1 MKLRK
6 LRILRT
12 VLTVAPALVAACG
25 GTAATDDLLR
35 ATPSFDS
42 MSMDISDLDAE
53 PPATSNALTVDD
65 ASAVDLA
72 AADACHPHL
81 FLRTHDIVDAT
92 NAAIWHVLRPI
103 GLAGRIAPRHRD
115 RRTGVWERVVDG
127 FTFRYTVNK
136 TGDQSF
142 SALLEVKHAADPDT
156 AFVTVYSAT
165 LERDPSTH
173 DGSGTATLDLDAL
186 ASVTGDGA
194 TGKLVVSFD
203 AEAASKKVIAT
214 MTNLSNTGERPRT
227 GKYVFFK
234 EPGKGGS
241 LKFVD
246 TLALG
251 CPGPGGSSTGTTPVS
266 AVARFVVTS
275 AGQIHFRADAE
286 ATGGQIAAGDKWEG
300 VTCAQ
305 SSDRRHHPS
314 ENFWMMKLE
323 DGTGATVQGSSRQS
337 AGTTAAA
344 CDALFGPVP
353 SVDNA
358 ATDFDFSTV
367 DFTTDDP
374 LPFPG
379 M

>member
-1 MKLRK
+1 MKLRT
-6 LRILRT
+6 LRV
-12 VLTVAPALVAACG
+12 VLAVAPALVAACG
-25 GTAATDDLLR
+25 GSATDDLAR

-42 MSMDISDLDAE
+42 MSMDISDLDAQA
-53 PPATSNALTVDD
+53 PATSTALTIAD
-65 ASAVDLA
+65 AADLT

-81 FLRTHDIVDAT
+81 FLRTHEIVDAT
-92 NAAIWHVLRPI
+92 NEAIWHILRPI
-103 GLAGRIAPRHRD
+103 GLAGRIAPRRHD

-127 FTFRYTVNK
+127 FAFRYTVDK

-142 SALLEVKHAADPDT
+142 SAELDVKRAADPDT
-156 AFVTVYSAT
+156 AFVVVYSAT
-165 LERDPSTH
+165 LERDPSIH
-173 DGSGTATLDLDAL
+173 DGSGNATLDLDAL
-186 ASVTGDGA
+186 NSVTGDGA

-203 AEAASKKVIAT
+203 AEPTSKKVIAT
-214 MTNLSNTGERPRT
+214 MTNLSNNGERPRT

-251 CPGPGGSSTGTTPVS
+251 CAGPGGSSTGTTPVS
-266 AVARFVVTS
+266 AVARFVVTAS
-275 AGQIHFRADAE
+275 GEIHFRADAG
-286 ATGGQIAAGDKWEG
+286 ATGGQVAAGDKWEG

-305 SSDRRHHPS
+305 SVDRRHHPS

-323 DGTGATVQGSSRQS
+323 DSPGATVQGSSRQS
-337 AGTTAAA
+337 SGVTAAA
-344 CDALFGPVP
+344 CDAVFGTVP
-353 SVDNA
+353 AVDNA

>member
-1 MKLRK
+1 MN
-6 LRILRT
+6 LRT
-12 VLTVAPALVAACG
+12 LCVILAGAPAFLAACG
-25 GTAATDDLLR
+25 GSATDDLVR

-53 PPATSNALTVDD
+53 APATSTALTIDE
-65 ASAVDLA
+65 APADLS

-92 NAAIWHVLRPI
+92 NAAIWHILRPI
-103 GLAGRIAPRHRD
+103 GLAGRIAPRRHD
-115 RRTGVWERVVDG
+115 HRTGVWERVIDG
-127 FTFRYTVNK
+127 FTFRYTVTK

-142 SALLEVKHAADPDT
+142 TAELDVKHAADPDT

-173 DGSGTATLDLDAL
+173 DGSGNATLDLDAL
-186 ASVTGDGA
+186 DSVTGDGA

-203 AEAASKKVIAT
+203 AQPASKKVIAT
-214 MTNLSNTGERPRT
+214 MTNLSNNGERPRT

-234 EPGKGGS
+234 EAGKGGS

-266 AVARFVVTS
+266 AVARFIL
-275 AGQIHFRADAE
+275 AANGQVHFRADAE

-300 VTCAQ
+300 VTCAL
-305 SSDRRHHPS
+305 SSDRRHHPAES
-314 ENFWMMKLE
+314 FWMMKLE
-323 DGTGATVQGSSRQS
+323 DPTGATVQGSSRQS
-337 AGTTAAA
+337 SGVTAAA

-353 SVDNA
+353 AVDNA

-367 DFTTDDP
+367 DFTSDDP